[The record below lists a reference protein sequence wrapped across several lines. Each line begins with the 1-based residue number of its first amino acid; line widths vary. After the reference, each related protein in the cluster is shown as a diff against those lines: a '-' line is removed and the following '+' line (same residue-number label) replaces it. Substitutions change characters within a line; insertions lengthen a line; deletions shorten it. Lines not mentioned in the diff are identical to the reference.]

1 MTTSNP
7 LRNSELSIL
16 MSPYDPLEVS
26 VGDVDLTSSAQQL
39 LDLHWKIR
47 GIFEMIVKEEKYQ
60 EYKKLLH
67 YLRCY
72 WGFNMIVH
80 EHENVPQL
88 ASVLNILSTCRLS
101 YLFAFSGD
109 DVYRQECHPTKRG
122 IISTFTFTFTYLN
135 LDFSI
140 SYWIFFLIHFDLLPH
155 RNGSD
160 LRFLQIK

>member
-16 MSPYDPLEVS
+16 MSPNDPLEVS

-39 LDLHWKIR
+39 LDLHWRIR

-72 WGFNMIVH
+72 
-80 EHENVPQL
+80 
-88 ASVLNILSTCRLS
+88 
-101 YLFAFSGD
+101 
-109 DVYRQECHPTKRG
+109 
-122 IISTFTFTFTYLN
+122 
-135 LDFSI
+135 
-140 SYWIFFLIHFDLLPH
+140 
-155 RNGSD
+155 
-160 LRFLQIK
+160 

>member
-72 WGFNMIVH
+72 
-80 EHENVPQL
+80 
-88 ASVLNILSTCRLS
+88 
-101 YLFAFSGD
+101 
-109 DVYRQECHPTKRG
+109 
-122 IISTFTFTFTYLN
+122 
-135 LDFSI
+135 
-140 SYWIFFLIHFDLLPH
+140 
-155 RNGSD
+155 
-160 LRFLQIK
+160 